1 MNKEPLNKIKE
12 QLLREKKNLKY
23 RLKRIAKEDPKVKN
37 RIDFDA
43 IRIEVGDDEDENA
56 FETALFDT
64 NVALEQRLE
73 NVLNDINKTLEKIK
87 RGSYGIC
94 DKCGKEISPKRL
106 EAFPIARLCI
116 KCKKNKKWET

>member
-1 MNKEPLNKIKE
+1 MNKELLDKIKE
-12 QLLREKKNLKY
+12 QLLREKKHLKY

-43 IRIEVGDDEDENA
+43 IRVEVGDDEDENA

-87 RGSYGIC
+87 KGSYGIC

-106 EAFPIARLCI
+106 EAFPTARLCI
-116 KCKKNKKWET
+116 KCKKKNKI

>member
-1 MNKEPLNKIKE
+1 MNKEFLDKIKK
-12 QLLREKKNLKY
+12 QLLVEERHLKNK
-23 RLKRIAKEDPKVKN
+23 LKRIAKEDPKVKN

-43 IRIEVGDDEDENA
+43 IRVEVGDDEDENA

-73 NVLNDINKTLEKIK
+73 DILNDINKALEKIK

-106 EAFPIARLCI
+106 EAFPTARLCI
-116 KCKKNKKWET
+116 KCKKSKK